1 MGTRKGISLTSKLTV
16 PSGSHILYFHTSQE
30 MYLQNAASF
39 IRKGIELEQI
49 VLFIDTPEIC
59 DSVRRVLEKDISPR
73 VLDLFLYPI
82 DRNMFYRTYED
93 FHFERIL
100 ENLDDLVVP
109 HVRNQSDLRLWGHV
123 DWKDG
128 QDVLKGLREYE
139 CKADLALNEAGY
151 LTVCAYDGNRVPAAI
166 QNELLKTHEYLMT
179 DDALVVSSLYRHR
192 LHRDTTFPT
201 LSAQAE
207 LESEMDLYK
216 QKLDFVHV
224 VSHEVR
230 NPLTVIKAYARLV
243 SDNVESPR
251 DRERLKAIIDYV
263 DLIDNEISHIIN
275 TEEMLSSEALWRRRL
290 VLPRMLLEEVMA
302 MMQIKARTQ
311 NIELSYEL
319 VLDGKETL
327 LANAT
332 GFKLIISNLV
342 SNAIKYSHEGG
353 RVQCRVEA
361 RNQRLHVFVR
371 DEGVGMTSE
380 QVSRLFR
387 KYEKMNEERGG
398 QGIGLFMVK
407 KLVDHFEGEIEVV
420 SSPGVGTKVQ
430 VSFPLRSA
438 KVEATV

>member
-1 MGTRKGISLTSKLTV
+1 MGTKRSISLTSKLVV
-16 PSGSHILYFHTSQE
+16 PSGSHILYFYSNQE
-30 MYLQNAASF
+30 VYLQNAASF
-39 IRKGIELEQI
+39 IRKGIELEQF
-49 VLFIDTPEIC
+49 VFFIDTQDNC
-59 DSVRRVLEKDISPR
+59 DSVRRILEQDISPR
-73 VLDLFLYPI
+73 VLDLFMYPI
-82 DRNMFYRTYED
+82 DRDAFYRTYDD

-100 ENLDDLVVP
+100 ENLDDLLVP
-109 HVRNQSDLRLWGHV
+109 HLRNQNDLRVWGNV

-128 QDVLKGLREYE
+128 QDVLKGLYEYE
-139 CKADLALNEAGY
+139 YKADLALNELGY
-151 LTVCAYDGNRVPAAI
+151 MTVCAYDGNRVPASI

-179 DDALVVSSLYRHR
+179 DEALVVSSLYKHR
-192 LHRDTTFPT
+192 RQLDATFPT
-201 LSAQAE
+201 LSAQVE

-290 VLPRMLLEEVMA
+290 ITPKALLQEVMA
-302 MMQIKARTQ
+302 MMEIKARTQ
-311 NIELSYEL
+311 NIALTYEL
-319 VLDGKETL
+319 KLEGAERL

-332 GFKLIISNLV
+332 GFKLIVSNLL

-353 RVQCRVEA
+353 RVECRVEA
-361 RNQRLHVFVR
+361 RNRRLQVVVR
-371 DEGVGMTSE
+371 DEGIGMSDE

-407 KLVDHFEGEIEVV
+407 KLVDHFEGAIEVV
-420 SSPGVGTKVQ
+420 SSPGVGTEVRAT
-430 VSFPLRSA
+430 FPLRTA